1 MKVFFLYY
9 GQMMVLEQMFDEEE
23 PKKQKQIDF
32 DELSIEEI
40 EELIKGHQDDIK
52 ALKILLEKKKVKLN
66 LAQTFFKKS

>member
-1 MKVFFLYY
+1 
-9 GQMMVLEQMFDEEE
+9 MMVLEQMFDEEE